1 MGTIINNLSN
11 FYYDFHEGG
20 EFSKE
25 KAEIFFNSYNNK
37 DRHIKYIKEIYETI
51 LSSSIINE
59 TSKIIIKTRKTYA
72 ETARYYNS
80 LHQQEIENTVDSSNL
95 HKPRRPKTPELVKAD
110 IYYTNRK
117 LENILSNYKHTA
129 EYPQKDFFTL
139 IIYQSNISDT
149 LWNEANESLERLKV
163 TLNGKLISKGA
174 FWLNIPVRE
183 YNKELTDEEFTHLL
197 ELITP
202 YFNTQKV
209 IAQQRLNGM
218 SREVGYLNY
227 ILKSSI
233 TLNEIDETRRNIILS
248 LSSKEQVEKFKR
260 DQQHSQSNPLYQYET
275 QLTQLREEIE
285 KEKQARINIM
295 SKVGQIYYQTSGRL
309 SEKHQLAVDNLG
321 KEYDQLKK
329 ISQSKQQRI
338 EQLHIKIK
346 EIKGE

>member
-11 FYYDFHEGG
+11 FYYDFHSNN
-20 EFSKE
+20 EFSE
-25 KAEIFFNSYNNK
+25 ERAEIFFNSYNNK
-37 DRHIKYIKEIYETI
+37 ERHIKYIKEIYETI
-51 LSSSIINE
+51 LSSSLINE

-80 LHQQEIENTVDSSNL
+80 LHQQEIENPAPSKT
-95 HKPRRPKTPELVKAD
+95 KIKPKTFELVKAD

-117 LENILSNYKHTA
+117 LENILSNYKHIT
-129 EYPQKDFFTL
+129 EYSQKDFFTL

-149 LWNEANESLERLKV
+149 LWNEADESLERLKV
-163 TLNGKLISKGA
+163 TLNGKLISKGT

-183 YNKELTDEEFTHLL
+183 YNKELTDEEFAHLL

-202 YFNTQKV
+202 YFNTQKLL
-209 IAQQRLNGM
+209 AQKRLNNM

-248 LSSKEQVEKFKR
+248 LSSKDQIEKFKR

-285 KEKQARINIM
+285 KERQARINIM
-295 SKVGQIYYQTSGRL
+295 SKVGQIYYQTSGQL
-309 SEKHQLAVDNLG
+309 SEKHQLAVDTLG

-338 EQLHIKIK
+338 DQLHIKIK